1 MAHGFLSNN
10 QKHWELLAVEA
21 EAVKCHPSIHPS
33 IRPEEED
40 KEFTQQ

>member
-21 EAVKCHPSIHPS
+21 EAVKCHPSI
-33 IRPEEED
+33 RPEEED